1 MTLDKSVWGA
11 TASTSLFVL
20 LWSSGAIFARL
31 GLDHASPF
39 AFLTL
44 RFALAFATLLLLC
57 NWRGQGL
64 PERGSRLK
72 VAGIGLLLI
81 GGYTICY
88 LLALDNGITPGV
100 LAALLGVQPILT
112 LVVLE
117 RRFPLAR
124 LLGLGVALGGLV
136 LLVWQSI
143 GKAQVTSLGLIYAL
157 ASLGS
162 MTVGAILQKG
172 LQQSPMQLLPVQY
185 GASLLACLLLVPYK
199 PFHFEVTLDFA
210 IPLLWLALV
219 ISVVA
224 QLLLY
229 RLMQAGNLV
238 NVTSLFYLVPVVTA
252 GMDYLFL
259 GNALAPLGLAGMGGI
274 LAGLVLVF
282 GVGSRSG

>member
-64 PERGSRLK
+64 PERGSRVK

-124 LLGLGVALGGLV
+124 LLGLGIALGGLV

-199 PFHFEVTLDFA
+199 PFHFEATLDFA